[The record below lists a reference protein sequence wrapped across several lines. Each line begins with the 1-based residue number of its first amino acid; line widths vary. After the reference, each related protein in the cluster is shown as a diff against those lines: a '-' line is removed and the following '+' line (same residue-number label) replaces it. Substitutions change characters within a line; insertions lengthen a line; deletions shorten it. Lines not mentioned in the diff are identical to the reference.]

1 MIVKQK
7 SKVIPIEK
15 SSTHYKMYKGGKLWL
30 TAGITTLSMAG
41 MMVATG
47 ELQTAHADTTTTA
60 NNTQQTATGGNA
72 VTATTSGTSGQA
84 GTITQPVNIDH
95 SQLNNAVDQARQAG
109 LTVNQ
114 QPTTTQTVSQDQV
127 DAAKQNIQND
137 ETKQAQRIQTITRQ
151 HQTEVSN
158 VNNFNG
164 SKGDTSQ
171 LDARVKEAQSIPG
184 LTVVHDQDQT
194 TVKKASDTQGIQ
206 EAVNN
211 ATQSNN
217 DQAQSIQN
225 AIDTQKR
232 NKQEYDNALK
242 DYNQQMQNLSQDQIK
257 HDSGTFTWPVPGHP
271 LSQYYAKVNWSADI
285 TWHWDVA
292 QKAVIVTKV
301 NVTFDRVNPNH
312 TGGGFW
318 DAFVFMNPNTNVPQ
332 EAGTYLQKQGD
343 IPGINGDSLWQKI
356 GGGGNSGIFAFYTQ
370 KNSTHE
376 YTIKYD
382 FNNSVPFKAVDNHD
396 GTWTVLKSV
405 IRQNDGGVGSGA
417 NALFHILWHNNDTKV
432 TVNPNI
438 PTMPT
443 FKTTEVHY
451 HYNTSVITS
460 VIRL

>member
-1 MIVKQK
+1 
-7 SKVIPIEK
+7 
-15 SSTHYKMYKGGKLWL
+15 
-30 TAGITTLSMAG
+30 
-41 MMVATG
+41 
-47 ELQTAHADTTTTA
+47 
-60 NNTQQTATGGNA
+60 
-72 VTATTSGTSGQA
+72 
-84 GTITQPVNIDH
+84 
-95 SQLNNAVDQARQAG
+95 
-109 LTVNQ
+109 
-114 QPTTTQTVSQDQV
+114 
-127 DAAKQNIQND
+127 
-137 ETKQAQRIQTITRQ
+137 
-151 HQTEVSN
+151 
-158 VNNFNG
+158 
-164 SKGDTSQ
+164 
-171 LDARVKEAQSIPG
+171 
-184 LTVVHDQDQT
+184 
-194 TVKKASDTQGIQ
+194 
-206 EAVNN
+206 
-211 ATQSNN
+211 
-217 DQAQSIQN
+217 
-225 AIDTQKR
+225 
-232 NKQEYDNALK
+232 
-242 DYNQQMQNLSQDQIK
+242 MQNLSQDQIK

-301 NVTFDRVNPNH
+301 NVTFDRVNPNYA
-312 TGGGFW
+312 GGGFW

-332 EAGTYLQKQGD
+332 EAGTYLRKQGD

-451 HYNTSVITS
+451 HYDVTTNRQKIRRCRLHSILRKYDDKLLKSVNK
-460 VIRL
+460 